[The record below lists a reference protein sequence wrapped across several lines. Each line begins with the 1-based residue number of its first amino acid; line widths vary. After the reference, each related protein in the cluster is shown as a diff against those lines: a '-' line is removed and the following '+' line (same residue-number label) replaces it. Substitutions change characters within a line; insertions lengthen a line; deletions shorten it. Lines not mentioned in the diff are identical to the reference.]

1 MTIYDIAERLDVSA
15 ATVSLALNGSPKV
28 AEKTRARVWA
38 FASEHGFMRN
48 EQARNF
54 RLKRSSNVAIVVHNI
69 DNDFWHGV
77 VRAVENELGENYNV
91 ILCNTEGDAERERR
105 VFVNLMSRK
114 IDGVIV
120 QPASGEEEH
129 LVEMARAGIPVVS
142 LEQTA
147 NPELSFVKGN
157 DNLAAYHLAEECI
170 RRGHRRIA
178 FVNFH
183 FDCVGL
189 RERVAGFC
197 RSIEEHGLQG
207 ECKVLEAKELS
218 PEAVRDLMQGH
229 EKDYSLYLC
238 SDDRLACLLLKELLR
253 GGISVPADVSVCG
266 WNDSR
271 FLTYFPVPL
280 SSVAIP
286 MTEIGA
292 KAAAIIRESLEQRP
306 VVRKIYVAEKILLRE
321 SFRAMPAGGS
331 GGL

>member
-1 MTIYDIAERLDVSA
+1 
-15 ATVSLALNGSPKV
+15 
-28 AEKTRARVWA
+28 
-38 FASEHGFMRN
+38 MRN

-91 ILCNTEGDAERERR
+91 ILCNTEGDVERERR

-120 QPASGEEEH
+120 QPASGEESH
-129 LVEMARAGIPVVS
+129 LVEMARSGIAVVS
-142 LEQTA
+142 LEQTD

-170 RRGHRRIA
+170 RQGHRRIA
-178 FVNFH
+178 FMNFH

-189 RERVAGFC
+189 RERVAGFR
-197 RSIEEHGLQG
+197 RSIAEHGLQ
-207 ECKVLEAKELS
+207 ESCKVLEAEELS
-218 PEAVRDLMQGH
+218 VEAVSELVQGH

-238 SDDRLACLLLKELLR
+238 SDDRLACLLLKVLMR
-253 GGISVPADVSVCG
+253 GGFSVPGDVSVCG

-271 FLTYFPVPL
+271 FLMYFPVPL
-280 SSVAIP
+280 SSVAMP

-292 KAAAIIRESLEQRP
+292 KAAAIIRENLEQKP
-306 VVRKIYVAEKILLRE
+306 VVRKIYVAEKIRLRE
-321 SFRAMPAGGS
+321 SFRAISEEMAGGRK
-331 GGL
+331 